1 MHDEWLIHTASM
13 YQNRARVP
21 WSRDPHVV
29 LLLLGNG
36 DWIPGVR
43 IDSASFQLS
52 IPATVNAVTTAYA
65 LGRLDIEALYS
76 SRALSDTEVLYLRG
90 AFAGRSAKTA
100 SSRLAQFS
108 DSPLPAPGAEVSPSG
123 DRDRAADARSMIAGA
138 RHVAER
144 AHVPSSNFPVGCLL
158 AAEDGTAIPG
168 VNVEHPEWTW
178 ILCAER
184 NALSTMVSYGLAEPA
199 TLALSCLKDDQGTP
213 CGACRQLIV
222 ELAPGAS
229 VWMDRGNRPPDCME
243 AVSMLPHFFTG
254 RALTPD

>member
-1 MHDEWLIHTASM
+1 MHDEQLMSIAGG
-13 YQNRARVP
+13 YRDRARVP

-29 LLLLGNG
+29 LLLLQEG

-52 IPATVNAVTTAYA
+52 ISATVNAVSTAYA
-65 LGRLDIEALYS
+65 LGRTDVVALWS
-76 SRALSDTEVLYLRG
+76 TRALTRAEILFADGAFPGCRARPGPGHVLHFSDAPLPEPRAEVLPTIACDVRLP
-90 AFAGRSAKTA
+90 GRMI
-100 SSRLAQFS
+100 
-108 DSPLPAPGAEVSPSG
+108 PM
-123 DRDRAADARSMIAGA
+123 ART
-138 RHVAER
+138 VAER
-144 AHVPSSNFPVGCLL
+144 AHVPSSRFPVGCLIP
-158 AAEDGTAIPG
+158 AGDGVAVPG

-184 NALSTMVSYGLAEPA
+184 NALGTIVTYGLPEPE
-199 TLALSCLKDDQGTP
+199 TLVLSCPKDDQGTP

-254 RALTPD
+254 RALNPD